1 MVKDLTNLSPYTL
14 ENKTNEVVAIRYY
27 LVNFVEKLNPG
38 DTITLT
44 PRTSEELAYYMK
56 IQEGLDGTGD
66 EVIDLLTTEN
76 VQKVLDATG
85 NVGTITDFTRVSD
98 TEATFMLE
106 FSNFQQDGKITTEVS
121 EERLEQEGLT
131 YNPLMFTVITNQNKN
146 LYIYDNAIDEL
157 VVRDEFAE

>member
-157 VVRDEFAE
+157 VVRDEFTE

>member
-1 MVKDLTNLSPYTL
+1 MVKDLTNLESYTL
-14 ENKTNEVVAIRYY
+14 ENKTNEVVAVRYY

-38 DTITLT
+38 DTITIT

-56 IQEGLDGTGD
+56 IQEGLDGAE

-85 NVGTITDFTRVSD
+85 NVGVITDFTKISD
-98 TEATFMLE
+98 TEATFMLD
-106 FSNFQQDGKITTEVS
+106 FSNFQQDGKITTEVN

-131 YNPLMFTVITNQNKN
+131 YNPLMFTVITNGNKN
-146 LYIYDNAIDEL
+146 TYIYDNAIDEL
-157 VVRDEFAE
+157 VVRDEMSE

>member
-1 MVKDLTNLSPYTL
+1 MVKDLTNLESYTL
-14 ENKTNEVVAIRYY
+14 ENKTNEVVAVRYY

-38 DTITLT
+38 DKITIT

-56 IQEGLDGTGD
+56 IQEGLDGAE

-85 NVGTITDFTRVSD
+85 NVGVITDFTKVSD
-98 TEATFMLE
+98 TEATFMLD
-106 FSNFQQDGKITTEVS
+106 FSNFQQDGKITTEVN

-131 YNPLMFTVITNQNKN
+131 YNPQMFTVITDGNKN
-146 LYIYDNAIDEL
+146 TYIYDNAIDEL
-157 VVRDEFAE
+157 VVRDEMSE

>member
-1 MVKDLTNLSPYTL
+1 MVKDLTNLESYTL
-14 ENKTNEVVAIRYY
+14 ENKTNEVVAVRYY

-38 DTITLT
+38 DKITLT

-56 IQEGLDGTGD
+56 IQEGLDGAE

-85 NVGTITDFTRVSD
+85 NVGVITDFTKISD
-98 TEATFMLE
+98 TEATFMLD
-106 FSNFQQDGKITTEVS
+106 FSNFQQDGKITTEVN

-131 YNPLMFTVITNQNKN
+131 YNPLMFTVITNGNKN
-146 LYIYDNAIDEL
+146 TYIYDNAIDEL
-157 VVRDEFAE
+157 VVRDEMSE

>member
-1 MVKDLTNLSPYTL
+1 MVKDLTNLESYTL
-14 ENKTNEVVAIRYY
+14 ENKTNEVVAVRYY

-38 DTITLT
+38 DKITIT

-56 IQEGLDGTGD
+56 IQEGLDGAE

-85 NVGTITDFTRVSD
+85 NVGVITDFTKISD
-98 TEATFMLE
+98 TEATFMLD
-106 FSNFQQDGKITTEVS
+106 FSNFQQDGKITTEVN

-131 YNPLMFTVITNQNKN
+131 YNPQMFTVITDGNKN
-146 LYIYDNAIDEL
+146 TYIYDNAIDEL
-157 VVRDEFAE
+157 VVRDEMSE

>member
-1 MVKDLTNLSPYTL
+1 MVKDLTNLSSYTL

-56 IQEGLDGTGD
+56 IQEGLDGAVD

-76 VQKVLDATG
+76 VQKVLDATD

-98 TEATFMLE
+98 TEATFRLD

-157 VVRDEFAE
+157 VVRDEFTE

>member
-1 MVKDLTNLSPYTL
+1 MVKDLTNLDSFTL
-14 ENKTNEVVAIRYY
+14 ENKTDKVVAVRYY

-38 DTITLT
+38 DTITIT

-56 IQEGLDGTGD
+56 IQEGLDGAE

-85 NVGTITDFTRVSD
+85 NVGVITNFTKISD
-98 TEATFMLE
+98 TEATFMLD
-106 FSNFQQDGKITTEVS
+106 FSNFQQDGKITTEVN

-131 YNPLMFTVITNQNKN
+131 YNPLMFTVITNGNKN
-146 LYIYDNAIDEL
+146 TYIYDNAIDEL
-157 VVRDEFAE
+157 VVRDEMSE

>member
-56 IQEGLDGTGD
+56 IQEGLDGAGD

-85 NVGTITDFTRVSD
+85 NVGTITDFTKVSD
-98 TEATFMLE
+98 TEATFMLD

-157 VVRDEFAE
+157 VVRDEFTE